1 MAPRATKPKVVSP
14 LAGSGRPGADDR
26 YVIRV
31 GVGIGGR
38 YARTMTTGAPQTSPW
53 LRPVF
58 VAAGVLSVVVGVAG
72 IVLPLVPTTGPLLL
86 AAYFFSRSSPR
97 LHRWLVTHP
106 RFGRF
111 ISDFQEGRGIP
122 LRGKIVA
129 TVAMTAAFTYTI
141 GWRLPNR
148 WLQVLVA
155 AVGGWALWYV
165 HSFPTAPRRR

>member
-1 MAPRATKPKVVSP
+1 MTAETGDTRA
-14 LAGSGRPGADDR
+14 
-26 YVIRV
+26 
-31 GVGIGGR
+31 
-38 YARTMTTGAPQTSPW
+38 W

-58 VAAGVLSVVVGVAG
+58 AVAGVLCVVIGVVGM
-72 IVLPLVPTTGPLLL
+72 VLPLIPTTGPLLL

-106 RFGRF
+106 RFGHF

-129 TVAMTAAFTYTI
+129 TIAMTAAFAYTI
-141 GWRLPNR
+141 YWRLPAR
-148 WLQVLVA
+148 WLQAVVA

-165 HSFPTAPRRR
+165 HSFPTAPPRR